1 MADEPNSTPSTP
13 DTPSAPHTHR
23 APSSHGTPHPPA
35 PTGPAGPATPA
46 PAATPPPASARSS
59 VVPPGIR
66 PAGVVALLRVAS
78 VLVDT
83 HGRID
88 RWNRAAEELFGH
100 RAEVTRG
107 RAASGLLPAV
117 EPRPETAGG
126 QPGGAGRRCD
136 AFDTLAALT
145 GADGLP
151 WAGSMAVLDR
161 EERLRD
167 MLWWAYPLTEPAGRT
182 LLVLAADAR
191 PLRAAGPR
199 IALGERLL
207 PYAAAPAGRGGFHR
221 IAAGFTPVTAT
232 PGAPAP
238 ADGAAALAAAEALL
252 PRCSEERRRSL
263 LAQLTGTGA
272 PALWVDSATRLPVLP
287 YEPAGS
293 GVARVAAGLGR
304 RYPTA
309 QQRAVQPRS
318 AARRPPEPARP
329 APGQAAIGLLPVGVP
344 GPRSAAPPYPPAA
357 PTGPSAD
364 APRNPHG
371 PGGPSESG
379 PGASS
384 HSTAPTTGGPTIEP
398 SAHGHAAPALVT
410 TLPAQSSTA
419 VEVLTSGPASEQLAL
434 LSEVGSSVGTTLDL
448 DTTAR
453 ELCEVLVPR
462 VADFACVDLLDGL
475 IADSELPI
483 GRPDDDTSLRRVA
496 RAFNAATGEWE
507 HVLEEGALMS
517 MPRSTPPGLALQE
530 NSPVL
535 VETVTPDVAVEYALS
550 LGSQDLVPIVT
561 GRSMLVLPLSARGT
575 VLGILKLLRLPD
587 RTPFDRADAA
597 TLRELA
603 ARAALSLDN
612 ARLHRAESKVATTL
626 QRSMIPTSPPRIP
639 GVQIAHR
646 YMPGDRRAEVGGD
659 WFDAIQLPGS
669 RVALVVGDVMGH
681 GLHSAAAMGR
691 FRTAMQT
698 LAALDL
704 PPGQLLRHL
713 DNLAHKLGD
722 DHLAT
727 CLYAVYDPINRTCEL
742 ASAGHVP
749 PVLVHPDGSGELL
762 EIPAGAPIGVGGVP
776 FVAKKIE
783 VTDGSML
790 VLCTDGLV
798 EVRGGDIGAGLAALC
813 GNLIDPKQSPEQ
825 ACDVVLERLH
835 SEDRQDD
842 IALLVA
848 RFDGVPPTEVATWQL
863 SVATGEVRHAR
874 ALVREQL
881 AAWRL
886 SGLTDTVELLVSELV
901 TNAVRVARDH
911 VQLQLIRVDKLLVEV
926 SDDNHN
932 LPSLEP
938 ADAGDEHGRGLNLVS
953 KLAERWG
960 TARKAVG
967 KVVWFE
973 MPLPR
978 S

>member
-1 MADEPNSTPSTP
+1 MVDQPDPTP
-13 DTPSAPHTHR
+13 
-23 APSSHGTPHPPA
+23 
-35 PTGPAGPATPA
+35 
-46 PAATPPPASARSS
+46 
-59 VVPPGIR
+59 
-66 PAGVVALLRVAS
+66 PAGVVALLRVAA
-78 VLVDT
+78 VLVDPD
-83 HGRID
+83 GRIAL
-88 RWNRAAEELFGH
+88 WNRTAEELFGH
-100 RAEVTRG
+100 RAEAVLG
-107 RAASGLLPAV
+107 RTAHGLLPAV
-117 EPRPETAGG
+117 EPRPDGSGPAH
-126 QPGGAGRRCD
+126 RCD
-136 AFDTLAALT
+136 AFDTLDDLT
-145 GADGLP
+145 LDGP
-151 WAGSMAVLDR
+151 WAGPMAAHDR

-167 MLWWAYPLTEPAGRT
+167 VLWWAYPLVEPVGRS
-182 LLVLAADAR
+182 LLVLATDAR

-207 PYAAAPAGRGGFHR
+207 PYAAAPAAARPQQVDAVLAPPGPGGVE
-221 IAAGFTPVTAT
+221 ALAGLLP
-232 PGAPAP
+232 PGSAERRRRLLDALALAGPPALRV
-238 ADGAAALAAAEALL
+238 DGAAGLPVVPHQPSPEGAGTARAAA
-252 PRCSEERRRSL
+252 
-263 LAQLTGTGA
+263 GI
-272 PALWVDSATRLPVLP
+272 
-287 YEPAGS
+287 
-293 GVARVAAGLGR
+293 GR

-309 QQRAVQPRS
+309 QQRA
-318 AARRPPEPARP
+318 ARRAAEP
-329 APGQAAIGLLPVGVP
+329 APGTGAAGATGVRIPAAGPATPRPGRPVP
-344 GPRSAAPPYPPAA
+344 GPRDAAAHGPTPGGPAIDPAA
-357 PTGPSAD
+357 PDPITAPVSPALPAVVPPS
-364 APRNPHG
+364 RT
-371 PGGPSESG
+371 
-379 PGASS
+379 ASS
-384 HSTAPTTGGPTIEP
+384 GTG
-398 SAHGHAAPALVT
+398 
-410 TLPAQSSTA
+410 
-419 VEVLTSGPASEQLAL
+419 VEVVRGLPDDGDLAL
-434 LSEVGSSVGTTLDL
+434 LASVGSQVGTTLDL

-475 IADSELPI
+475 ISDSELPVAL
-483 GRPDDDTSLRRVA
+483 PDDATMLRRVA
-496 RAFNAATGEWE
+496 RTFNASSQRWN
-507 HVLEEGALMS
+507 HVLDEGALMA

-530 NSPVL
+530 NQPVL
-535 VETVTPDVAVEYALS
+535 VPLISADVAVDYAAA
-550 LGSQDLVPIVT
+550 LGGPELEPAVV

-575 VLGILKLLRLPD
+575 VLGILKLLRL
-587 RTPFDRADAA
+587 TDRAPFTRSDAD
-597 TLRELA
+597 TLKEIA

-626 QRSMIPTSPPRIP
+626 QRSMIPTRPPRIP

-646 YMPGDRRAEVGGD
+646 YMPGDRKAEVGGD

-704 PPGQLLRHL
+704 PPAQLLRHL

-749 PVLVHPDGSGELL
+749 PVLVHPDGRGELL
-762 EIPAGAPIGVGGVP
+762 ELPSGAPIGVGGVP
-776 FVAKKIE
+776 FQTKKID
-783 VTDGSML
+783 VSDGSML

-813 GNLIDPKQSPEQ
+813 GNLIDPKQTPDE
-825 ACDVVLERLH
+825 ACDTVLNTLH

-863 SVATGEVRHAR
+863 GVTELEVGRAR
-874 ALVREQL
+874 RLVRDQL
-881 AAWRL
+881 AAWQ
-886 SGLTDTVELLVSELV
+886 LTALAETVELLVSELV
-901 TNAVRVARDH
+901 TNAVRVARSE

-938 ADAGDEHGRGLNLVS
+938 ADSFSEHGRGLNLVS
-953 KLAERWG
+953 KLAEKWG

-967 KVVWFE
+967 KVVYFE

-978 S
+978 G

>member
-1 MADEPNSTPSTP
+1 MVDQPDPTP
-13 DTPSAPHTHR
+13 
-23 APSSHGTPHPPA
+23 
-35 PTGPAGPATPA
+35 
-46 PAATPPPASARSS
+46 
-59 VVPPGIR
+59 
-66 PAGVVALLRVAS
+66 PAGVAALLRVAA
-78 VLVDT
+78 VLVDPD
-83 HGRID
+83 GRIAL
-88 RWNRAAEELFGH
+88 WNRTAEELFGH
-100 RAEVTRG
+100 RAEAVLG
-107 RAASGLLPAV
+107 RTAHGLLPAV
-117 EPRPETAGG
+117 EPRPDGSGPAH
-126 QPGGAGRRCD
+126 RCD
-136 AFDTLAALT
+136 AFDTLDDLT
-145 GADGLP
+145 LDGP
-151 WAGSMAVLDR
+151 WAGPMAAHDR

-167 MLWWAYPLTEPAGRT
+167 VLWWAYPLVEPVGRS

-199 IALGERLL
+199 IALGARLL
-207 PYAAAPAGRGGFHR
+207 PYAAAPA
-221 IAAGFTPVTAT
+221 AARPQQVDAVLAP
-232 PGAPAP
+232 PGPGSAEALAGLLPPGSAERRRRLLDALALAGPPALRV
-238 ADGAAALAAAEALL
+238 DGAAGLPVVPHQPSPEGAGTARAAA
-252 PRCSEERRRSL
+252 
-263 LAQLTGTGA
+263 GI
-272 PALWVDSATRLPVLP
+272 
-287 YEPAGS
+287 
-293 GVARVAAGLGR
+293 GR

-309 QQRAVQPRS
+309 QQRA
-318 AARRPPEPARP
+318 ARRAAEP
-329 APGQAAIGLLPVGVP
+329 APGTGAADATGVRIPAAGPATPRPGRPVP
-344 GPRSAAPPYPPAA
+344 GPRDAAAHGPTPGGPAIDPAA
-357 PTGPSAD
+357 PDPITAPLSPVLPAAVPPS
-364 APRNPHG
+364 RT
-371 PGGPSESG
+371 
-379 PGASS
+379 ASS
-384 HSTAPTTGGPTIEP
+384 GTG
-398 SAHGHAAPALVT
+398 
-410 TLPAQSSTA
+410 
-419 VEVLTSGPASEQLAL
+419 VEVVRGLPDDGDLAL
-434 LSEVGSSVGTTLDL
+434 LASVGSQVGTTLDL

-475 IADSELPI
+475 ISDSELPVAL
-483 GRPDDDTSLRRVA
+483 PDDATMLRRVA
-496 RAFNAATGEWE
+496 RTFNASSQRWN
-507 HVLEEGALMS
+507 HVLDEGALMA

-530 NSPVL
+530 NQPVL
-535 VETVTPDVAVEYALS
+535 VPLISADVAVDYAAA
-550 LGSQDLVPIVT
+550 LGGPELEPAVV

-575 VLGILKLLRLPD
+575 VLGILKLLRL
-587 RTPFDRADAA
+587 TDRAPFTRSDAD
-597 TLRELA
+597 TLKEIA

-626 QRSMIPTSPPRIP
+626 QRSMIPTRPPRIP

-646 YMPGDRRAEVGGD
+646 YMPGDRKAEVGGD

-704 PPGQLLRHL
+704 PPAQLLRHL

-749 PVLVHPDGSGELL
+749 PVLVHPDGRGELL
-762 EIPAGAPIGVGGVP
+762 ELPSGAPIGVGGVP
-776 FVAKKIE
+776 FQTKKID
-783 VTDGSML
+783 VSDGSML

-813 GNLIDPKQSPEQ
+813 GNLIDPKQTPDE
-825 ACDVVLERLH
+825 ACDTVLNTLH
-835 SEDRQDD
+835 SDDRQDD

-863 SVATGEVRHAR
+863 GVTELEVGRAR
-874 ALVREQL
+874 RLVRDQL
-881 AAWRL
+881 AAWQ
-886 SGLTDTVELLVSELV
+886 LTALAETVELLVSELV
-901 TNAVRVARDH
+901 TNAVRVARSE

-938 ADAGDEHGRGLNLVS
+938 ADSFSEHGRGLNLVS
-953 KLAERWG
+953 KLAEKWG

-967 KVVWFE
+967 KVVYFE

-978 S
+978 G